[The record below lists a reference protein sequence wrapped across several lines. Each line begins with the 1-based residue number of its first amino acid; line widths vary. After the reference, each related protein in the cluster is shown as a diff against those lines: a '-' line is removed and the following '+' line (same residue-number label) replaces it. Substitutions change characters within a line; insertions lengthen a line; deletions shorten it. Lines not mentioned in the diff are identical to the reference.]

1 MEREGIMKGYWKLG
15 CTVLLI
21 TAFIL
26 LSGFRAQTIIHD
38 DGSETQDVLK
48 VSSTTAGQKKL
59 RADADEFQKRNY
71 TIMDYSNNNGEG
83 FRAMRTIT
91 KEGANKS
98 SVDHIVH
105 KTHDGLICSTYY
117 IDYQYNSDSVQSLR
131 MGIPMEENN
140 ADLEY
145 IVSFSSG
152 TQVVSNS
159 TKSDNQGSTYLWSLK
174 NSQPQV
180 IKLQA
185 TVWHKLAIYV
195 AFMLVIVIVV
205 IVLLIEHR
213 RRNVISWKR
222 AAQMRRMEMMLL
234 FIPIFILGYMG
245 YEYFV
250 GTHVTAD
257 TLAKVSQQQQ
267 EELLENREEDRRLHD
282 AELRKNDSKII
293 HIKDKMLEIS
303 ASLRDLNRGYQSGQY
318 SKTAAK
324 AEAQKLASQAKELLD
339 NSGDLSQADKDVLRQ
354 VVNRV
359 IQEAEDIG
367 TGQTVIQTPIQKRSV
382 SEEQKRA
389 DALSSSSAL
398 NDTAG
403 NSTSSDSA
411 GTSDS
416 ISGNSDNSG
425 QPASAAGN
433 SGSGSSSKAS
443 AGSGKTTKGSK

>member
-1 MEREGIMKGYWKLG
+1 MKGYWKLG

-21 TAFIL
+21 TAFML

-91 KEGANKS
+91 KDGANKS

-117 IDYQYNSDSVQSLR
+117 IDYQYNPDSIKSLR

-145 IVSFSSG
+145 IVSFPSG

-174 NSQPQV
+174 NSHPQA

-195 AFMLVIVIVV
+195 ALMLVIAVV
-205 IVLLIEHR
+205 ILVLLIEHR

-250 GTHVTAD
+250 GTHITAD

-324 AEAQKLASQAKELLD
+324 AEAQKLTSQAKDLLD

-354 VVNRV
+354 LVNRV

-367 TGQTVIQTPIQKRSV
+367 NGQTVIQTPIQKRSV

-403 NSTSSDSA
+403 NAASSDNA

-416 ISGNSDNSG
+416 ASGSSDNSDNSG
-425 QPASAAGN
+425 QSASSAGN